1 MKTFTVYEPPGSAAD
16 RLDRAES
23 LIFVKEGFNWVA
35 AAFTPF
41 WLLANQLWLA
51 LIAFIGVVLLMQG
64 GFWLFGISSRA
75 MPYAMGALQ
84 LIAGLEADTVKRWTL
99 ERNGWQAAG
108 SVNGRDAEECERRFF
123 DNWLPRQPLIR
134 PENLSGT
141 GSLAPSLGSQP
152 ASPLT
157 GPEPRRTSGWR
168 SARIFGRST

>member
-1 MKTFTVYEPPGSAAD
+1 MKTFTVYEPPNSAAD

-23 LIFVKEGFNWVA
+23 LVFVKEGFNWVA

-41 WLLANQLWLA
+41 WLLVNQLWMA
-51 LIAFIGVVLLMQG
+51 LIAFIGAVLLIRA
-64 GFWLFGISSRA
+64 GFWLFGINPRA
-75 MPYAMGALQ
+75 RPYLIGALQ
-84 LIAGLEADTVKRWTL
+84 LIVGLEADTVKRWTL
-99 ERNGWQAAG
+99 ERNGWQPAG

-141 GSLAPSLGSQP
+141 GALASQP
-152 ASPLT
+152 SNPLS

-168 SARIFGRST
+168 STRIFGRSS